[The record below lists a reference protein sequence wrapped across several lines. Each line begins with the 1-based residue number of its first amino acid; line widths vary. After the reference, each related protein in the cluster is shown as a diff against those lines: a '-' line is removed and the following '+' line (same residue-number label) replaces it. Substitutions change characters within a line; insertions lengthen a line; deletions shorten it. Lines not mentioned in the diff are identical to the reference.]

1 MGDLQAVA
9 TSGCD
14 VGADNFK
21 VHVPQIITFS
31 GIDGAGKTTQISSLS
46 AYLSKRGYRVA
57 EVRFWD
63 DVAVLS
69 KLRAGVSLTLLR
81 KDATT
86 TDNASLRNDKNVRTW
101 YLMLA
106 RSGFYLLDALSLR
119 RVVSRLRNSGQFEFI
134 IFDRYLYDQL
144 VQIRPRHWLARA
156 YIRLLL
162 SLAPT
167 PEFPFILDAS
177 PEEAFARKPEYPL
190 DFMRGY
196 RRSYLELREF
206 VSHLAVIDP
215 STMENVQHLIVQK
228 IAEGSSLH
236 PNRSRLA

>member
-9 TSGCD
+9 RPGCD
-14 VGADNFK
+14 VVAANSK
-21 VHVPQIITFS
+21 VAGLQIITFS
-31 GIDGAGKTTQISSLS
+31 GIDGAGKTTQITSLS
-46 AYLSKRGYRVA
+46 AYLSHRGYCVA

-69 KLRAGVSLTLLR
+69 KLRAGVSLTVLR
-81 KDATT
+81 KGATT
-86 TDNASLRNDKNVRTW
+86 ADNVSLRNDKNVRTW

-119 RVVSRLRNSGQFEFI
+119 RVVSKLRGSGQFNYI
-134 IFDRYLYDQL
+134 IFDRYLYDQI
-144 VQIRPRHWLARA
+144 VQIQSRHWLARA

-177 PEEAFARKPEYPL
+177 PDEAFARKPEYPL
-190 DFMRGY
+190 DFMRDY
-196 RRSYLELREF
+196 RQSYLALRAF
-206 VSHLAVIDP
+206 VPHLAVIEP
-215 STMENVQHLIVQK
+215 STVENVNRLIVQK
-228 IAEGSSLH
+228 IAEGSSTRETL
-236 PNRSRLA
+236 SSLS

>member
-9 TSGCD
+9 GPGCD
-14 VGADNFK
+14 VVADNSA
-21 VHVPQIITFS
+21 VRTLQIVTFS
-31 GIDGAGKTTQISSLS
+31 GIDGAGKTTQITSLT
-46 AYLSKRGYRVA
+46 AYLSHRGHRVA

-63 DVAVLS
+63 EVAVLS
-69 KLRAGVSLTLLR
+69 SLRAGVSLSVLR
-81 KDATT
+81 KGTT
-86 TDNASLRNDKNVRTW
+86 TAENVSLRNDKNVRTW
-101 YLMLA
+101 YLMLV

-119 RVVSRLRNSGQFEFI
+119 RVVLKLRSSGQFDFI

-144 VQIRPRHWLARA
+144 VQIQSRHWLARA

-177 PEEAFARKPEYPL
+177 PDEAFARKPEYPL

-196 RRSYLELREF
+196 RQAYLGLRAF
-206 VSHLAVIDP
+206 VPHLAVIEP
-215 STMENVQHLIVQK
+215 STVENVQHMIVQK
-228 IAEGSSLH
+228 IAEGSSMRA
-236 PNRSRLA
+236 NRSRFA

>member
-21 VHVPQIITFS
+21 VHAPQIITFS
-31 GIDGAGKTTQISSLS
+31 GIDGAGKTTQISTLA
-46 AYLSKRGYRVA
+46 AYLSQRGYRVA

-106 RSGFYLLDALSLR
+106 RSGFYFLDALSLR

-177 PEEAFARKPEYPL
+177 PDEAFARKPEYPL

-215 STMENVQHLIVQK
+215 STVENVQHLIVQK